1 MADDYHGITS
11 LTGPGFDGFAITPDD
26 GADLSQVTR
35 GIYLG
40 QAGDLRV
47 TLAGGQT
54 VTFTNMA
61 AGGIHGLRIRRVWAS
76 GTTAADMVGLC

>member
-11 LTGPGFDGFAITPDD
+11 LTGPALNGFAIAPDD
-26 GADLSQVTR
+26 DADLAQVTR

-40 QAGDLRV
+40 QGGDLRV

-54 VTFTNMA
+54 VTFTNIA

-76 GTTAADMVGLC
+76 GTTATEMVGLY